1 MPEMASLMTITRGSF
16 LAFCKHRILWWF
28 AIPAGTLVGLSS
40 FVSIAVQDYLPEN
53 SDFSSLTSLFLDR
66 RLIIALGISLLVVL
80 CQSLIR
86 GALVALFAHRMN
98 ESGDS
103 ALPNKTR
110 PWKNMLHGGRMS
122 IIFEAAYW
130 LVLIGIGIILA
141 IPSLL
146 AQRFNPSVMPTVF
159 ELGFLLLIT
168 IGVYLYFTK
177 ELSCLYAIL
186 GKTGFRSAGDLG
198 FRLFRRHAFN
208 TVLFFFYA
216 ALLTLVFSLLT
227 ELFFRLFRLGT
238 EQRSLLQSLFMAI
251 PFGFYYIFD
260 QILRVSFFRSIAT
273 TPKKPVTK
281 ETVLE
286 TSQTPSGISPN

>member
-1 MPEMASLMTITRGSF
+1 MPEMVSLMTITRGSF
-16 LAFCKHRILWWF
+16 QAFWKHRILWWF
-28 AIPAGTLVGLSS
+28 AIPAGILVSLSS
-40 FVSIAVQDYLPEN
+40 FVSTTAQNYLPETPN
-53 SDFSSLTSLFLDR
+53 LSSLTSFFLDHR
-66 RLIIALGISLLVVL
+66 IILTLGIALVVVL

-98 ESGDS
+98 ETDPI
-103 ALPNKTR
+103 LPKKTL
-110 PWKNMLHGGRMS
+110 PWRHMFRGSRMS
-122 IIFEAAYW
+122 MSFEAAYW
-130 LVLIGIGIILA
+130 LVLIGIGIVLV

-146 AQRFNPSVMPTVF
+146 AQRFNPSIMPTVF

-177 ELSCLYAIL
+177 ELSCFYAIL
-186 GKTGFRSAGDLG
+186 GKTGFWSAGDLG

-216 ALLTLVFSLLT
+216 ALLAIFFSLLT
-227 ELFFRLFRLGT
+227 EFFLRMIRLRV
-238 EQRSLLQSLFMAI
+238 EQQALFMAV

-260 QILRVSFFRSIAT
+260 QLLHVSFFRSIAT
-273 TPKKPVTK
+273 TPKKPVAK
-281 ETVLE
+281 EAVLE